1 MRWQRAI
8 DAALR
13 PLGLTHTQYLV
24 LASAARAICEQGDAV
39 AQLAIAESAGL
50 DSATT
55 STLIRKLES
64 RRLLDRGIDA
74 TDGRRWRV
82 ILTQRGRS
90 MLEKAT
96 ALVDATATEVAPRSR
111 SSPGSR
117 MRNPGQPRAP
127 PRHAAGHSHRSRS
140 GRRSLASRPRRLR

>member
-24 LASAARAICEQGDAV
+24 LASAARTIREQRDAV

-50 DSATT
+50 DGATT
-55 STLIRKLES
+55 SILIRKLEA
-64 RRLLDRGIDA
+64 RGLLDRGVDG

-82 ILTQRGRS
+82 LLTQRGRS
-90 MLEKAT
+90 TLEKAA
-96 ALVDATATEVAPRSR
+96 ALVEATATEIEPRYEL
-111 SSPGSR
+111 
-117 MRNPGQPRAP
+117 A
-127 PRHAAGHSHRSRS
+127 RHLRS
-140 GRRSLASRPRRLR
+140 G